1 MRSRAVAA
9 VLTTLLLMP
18 AAASAFT
25 FSRTL
30 CLGDAG
36 TAVANLQQFLVND
49 DDATFAITSYFGVL
63 TRAAVIHFQAA
74 QGLTA
79 TGCTGPLTR
88 AHINTIEA
96 QHPEWMTT
104 LSNGNGYTN
113 VSGAQVRSRIFEQ
126 RDPGRLDRCLPRR
139 HVQLQHAQE
148 RDLLAPRRRR
158 AVAAVTAYLISFW

>member
-1 MRSRAVAA
+1 MRSRVAAA
-9 VLTTLLLMP
+9 VLTTLLLTP

-36 TAVANLQQFLVND
+36 SAVASLQQFLID
-49 DDATFAITSYFGVL
+49 DGDGNLAVTSYFGVL
-63 TRAAVIHFQAA
+63 TRAAVIHFQTA

-88 AHINTIEA
+88 ARINAIEA

-113 VSGAQVRSRIFEQ
+113 VTGAQVHS
-126 RDPGRLDRCLPRR
+126 P
-139 HVQLQHAQE
+139 
-148 RDLLAPRRRR
+148 
-158 AVAAVTAYLISFW
+158 AYLSNGVPAGATAQCRDDTYSFSLHRSGTCSHHGGVAQWLQ